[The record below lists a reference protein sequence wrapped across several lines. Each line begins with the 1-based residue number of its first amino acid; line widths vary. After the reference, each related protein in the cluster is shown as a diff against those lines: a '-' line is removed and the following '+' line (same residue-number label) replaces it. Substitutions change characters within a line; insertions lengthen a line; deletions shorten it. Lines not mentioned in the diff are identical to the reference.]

1 MNMKKYIISL
11 LIIFSTILVFPVGVF
26 AAVNSGFIPGQIW
39 YSKSTLVEG
48 ETVNIHT
55 AVWNGEKDSLT
66 VKVGFYDKNT
76 LLGSRD
82 VALASLELKD
92 VYIPWKIT
100 AGDHI
105 ISAKITSST
114 STVSGKKETVVL
126 DRALTSNDRQFV
138 AVSAKDNNVV
148 TSAPGID
155 ALKTQIDKTS
165 AEINSIVPENVSN
178 VIVDAFNSVDSVRDN
193 TLTKVTVIKDETKKE
208 VDSFKSES
216 NTGQTTI
223 QKTNIEDATKKPIA
237 YIKLFLF
244 SVLVFIFANK
254 IVFYAVLLI
263 IVFSIIR
270 AVFRAIRNR

>member
-1 MNMKKYIISL
+1 MKRYFVFL
-11 LIIFSTILVFPVGVF
+11 LIILSIFLALPVNAEVT
-26 AAVNSGFIPGQIW
+26 VNSGFIPGQIW

-82 VALASLELKD
+82 VTLASLELKD
-92 VYIPWKIT
+92 VYIPWKVT

-138 AVSAKDNNVV
+138 AVSAKDSVG
-148 TSAPGID
+148 TSAPGKD

-165 AEINSIVPENVSN
+165 AEINSIVPESVSN
-178 VIVDAFNSVDSVRDN
+178 VIVNSFNSVDSFRDN
-193 TLTKVTVIKDETKKE
+193 TLTKVTAIKGETKTE
-208 VDSFKSES
+208 VDSFKSDDKEIINTLTKKTSIEES
-216 NTGQTTI
+216 
-223 QKTNIEDATKKPIA
+223 TKKPIA

-244 SVLVFIFANK
+244 TVLAFIFTNK

-263 IVFSIIR
+263 IAFSIIR